1 MGIDRMPPGRTTAII
16 ADDEPRLAEYLK
28 ARLAVLWPELVI
40 AGVAGNGPD
49 AQALLA
55 REAPD
60 IAFLDIRMP
69 GLTGLEVAR
78 GAGAGVQ
85 VVFVTAFDQYAVDA
99 FERAAVD
106 YLLKPVS
113 DERLAETVAR
123 LKARIQTAA
132 PMPDWRT
139 ALDAI
144 GRLAP
149 MSPPPQR
156 LAWIRASAG
165 QQVRLIAVED
175 VVYFQANDKYTSVFT
190 ADGEALI
197 RTPMKDLADQLDPQ
211 RFWQVHRG
219 TIVNVAHI
227 AATTRE
233 LTGRINLTLKGR
245 TDKVT
250 VSRAYV
256 HLFKQM

>member
-1 MGIDRMPPGRTTAII
+1 MATDRMPAGRTTAVI

-28 ARLAVLWPELVI
+28 ARLAALWPELV
-40 AGVAGNGPD
+40 VAGMAANGPD
-49 AQALLA
+49 ALALLA

-78 GAGAGVQ
+78 RAGAGVH

-99 FERAAVD
+99 FEHAAAD

-113 DERLAETVAR
+113 DERLAETVDR
-123 LKARIQTAA
+123 LKARVQAAA
-132 PMPDWRT
+132 PMPDWRA
-139 ALDAI
+139 ALAAI
-144 GRLAP
+144 ERLSPLAP
-149 MSPPPQR
+149 APER

-197 RTPMKDLADQLDPQ
+197 RTPMKELSEQLDPR

-227 AATTRE
+227 ATTTRE
-233 LTGRINLTLKGR
+233 LSGRITLTLKGR
-245 TDKVT
+245 PDKLA

>member
-1 MGIDRMPPGRTTAII
+1 MPIDRLPAGRTTAII
-16 ADDEPRLAEYLK
+16 ADDEPRLADYLK
-28 ARLAVLWPELVI
+28 SRLAALWPELVI
-40 AGVAGNGPD
+40 AGIAANGPD
-49 AQALLA
+49 ALALLA

-78 GAGAGVQ
+78 RADAGVHL
-85 VVFVTAFDQYAVDA
+85 VFVTAFDQYAVDA

-123 LKARIQTAA
+123 LKARVQAVA
-132 PMPDWRT
+132 PTPDWRA
-139 ALDAI
+139 ALAAI
-144 GRLAP
+144 ERLAP
-149 MSPPPQR
+149 LAPAPER
-156 LAWIRASAG
+156 LAWIRASTG

-197 RTPMKDLADQLDPQ
+197 RTPMKELGEQLDPQ

-227 AATTRE
+227 ATTTRE
-233 LTGRINLTLKGR
+233 LSGRITLTLKGR
-245 TDKVT
+245 PDKVA